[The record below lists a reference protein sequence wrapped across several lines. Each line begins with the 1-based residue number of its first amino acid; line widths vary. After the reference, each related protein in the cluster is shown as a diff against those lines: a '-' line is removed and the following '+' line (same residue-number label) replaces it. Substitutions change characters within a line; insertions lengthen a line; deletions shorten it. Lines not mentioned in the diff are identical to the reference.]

1 MQIASAFATIQPK
14 KLPFQEL
21 CFSCSEEVRSIL
33 FENPNNAGY
42 VDTKDLPPSGVF
54 SFSLT
59 QPLTLHYTPYST
71 SSFPF
76 RLTASD
82 LALARSSTASTLL
95 GLLRDSV
102 WRRVS
107 ALDPATTQSPLS
119 PSFPVRL
126 LLGWS
131 GLFATRLPALPAA
144 SGARPHALRG
154 AGHCCLRGGRGGA
167 GGSGRSRACCRAARP
182 LHCPFPRFNT
192 LMRSDVLRGAGCA
205 VPATATAAGGG
216 QRAEGGSDGAG
227 VGRDGLRGGG
237 GGAIVLCVAQLVTDG
252 RADWVLLLVP
262 VPRGGACCG

>member
-14 KLPFQEL
+14 ELPYQEL

-54 SFSLT
+54 SFSLAS
-59 QPLTLHYTPYST
+59 PLTLHYTPYST

-76 RLTASD
+76 RLTASDLALARSSFPFRLTSSD

-119 PSFPVRL
+119 PSFPVASASSSRAVWTVRYSPACSASCFRSTPARSAWSWPL
-126 LLGWS
+126 LPSRRTWRRWRQRQVP
-131 GLFATRLPALPAA
+131 GLLPRCPTATLPVPAVQH
-144 SGARPHALRG
+144 PHA
-154 AGHCCLRGGRGGA
+154 
-167 GGSGRSRACCRAARP
+167 
-182 LHCPFPRFNT
+182 
-192 LMRSDVLRGAGCA
+192 
-205 VPATATAAGGG
+205 
-216 QRAEGGSDGAG
+216 
-227 VGRDGLRGGG
+227 
-237 GGAIVLCVAQLVTDG
+237 
-252 RADWVLLLVP
+252 
-262 VPRGGACCG
+262 

>member
-14 KLPFQEL
+14 ELPYQEL

-54 SFSLT
+54 SFSLAS
-59 QPLTLHYTPYST
+59 PLTLHYTPYST

-82 LALARSSTASTLL
+82 LALVRSSTASTLL

-119 PSFPVRL
+119 PSFPVASASSSRVVWTVRCSPAYSASCSRSTPARSAWSWPL
-126 LLGWS
+126 LPSRRTWRRWRQRQVP
-131 GLFATRLPALPAA
+131 GLLPRCPTATLPVPAVQH
-144 SGARPHALRG
+144 PHA
-154 AGHCCLRGGRGGA
+154 
-167 GGSGRSRACCRAARP
+167 
-182 LHCPFPRFNT
+182 
-192 LMRSDVLRGAGCA
+192 
-205 VPATATAAGGG
+205 
-216 QRAEGGSDGAG
+216 
-227 VGRDGLRGGG
+227 
-237 GGAIVLCVAQLVTDG
+237 
-252 RADWVLLLVP
+252 
-262 VPRGGACCG
+262 